1 MVGRHAVALVFSLS
15 LSALPVAA
23 AAQTEAASPAPPGS
37 RIDEA
42 QRHIAAGLQQF
53 RQRNYSAAIHEFELA
68 NSAVPTPELWFNM
81 SRAREMLLDYRGAI
95 DDLRR
100 YLRDKVDPPD
110 SAQVEG
116 HIVELERLDE
126 IRRASLAR
134 RALGQTMRVAVEG
147 DPGTTTVLLDGRA
160 LPGAALASPM
170 PTSEGSHRIEVLRPG
185 AQPWVAQ
192 VRVRV
197 GESAAVFADPV
208 RATVYRT
215 RPAPHIVSAVLGGL
229 GLAAFGVSG
238 YFAIR
243 ASGEDCNSCSAR
255 WDAAQRSD
263 ILLGTGALLAAG
275 AAVAFF
281 VERASSTT
289 ITQR

>member
-1 MVGRHAVALVFSLS
+1 M
-15 LSALPVAA
+15 
-23 AAQTEAASPAPPGS
+23 
-37 RIDEA
+37 
-42 QRHIAAGLQQF
+42 
-53 RQRNYSAAIHEFELA
+53 N
-68 NSAVPTPELWFNM
+68 
-81 SRAREMLLDYRGAI
+81 
-95 DDLRR
+95 
-100 YLRDKVDPPD
+100 RD
-110 SAQVEG
+110 
-116 HIVELERLDE
+116 
-126 IRRASLAR
+126 
-134 RALGQTMRVAVEG
+134 
-147 DPGTTTVLLDGRA
+147 VLLPRAAYQFGRD
-160 LPGAALASPM
+160 L
-170 PTSEGSHRIEVLRPG
+170 
-185 AQPWVAQ
+185 AQ